1 MEPIDKAGHPAAAS
15 GRNYHIAVALLL
27 ALIVYGSLYP
37 LTWNFAQPQ
46 EFIFRG
52 PIGLADLLENVV
64 LFLPLGWLLAWYW
77 HGRPGRLTGFAVWF
91 AVALVVASVLQWL
104 QKYLPRTPALSDI
117 GFNMLGFLLGW
128 LGGMVSGNS
137 LRRLAQ
143 RHLNL
148 HGVDR
153 FALVMLAL
161 WLAAELFP
169 FIPTIDRSSVVDNV
183 KSLWQQAAWQPRRM
197 LLHAGMTLIGLEALA
212 HLARSVAAE
221 RLVRP
226 LAVVATLAML
236 GGKFVVINQA
246 PGVPVVLGIVAGAAA
261 WAAIDRLDSVRRLW
275 SVAAIAIASYLLHAL
290 WPLRWN
296 DVPTAMSWLPFASS
310 LAGSIEAVVTSV
322 AFESLCFGA
331 IIWSAVRNG
340 AAPGGMTVVVAIV
353 AFACEWTQRYLP
365 GRTAEITSVLL
376 AIGMGWL
383 VVALGSKHHFKR
395 GTH

>member
-1 MEPIDKAGHPAAAS
+1 MA
-15 GRNYHIAVALLL
+15 
-27 ALIVYGSLYP
+27 
-37 LTWNFAQPQ
+37 
-46 EFIFRG
+46 
-52 PIGLADLLENVV
+52 
-64 LFLPLGWLLAWYW
+64 W

-246 PGVPVVLGIVAGAAA
+246 PGVPVVLGIEFGVFAAGFLTLALSDAAFDAEIFRAGIQSVGVGQTEAAA
-261 WAAIDRLDSVRRLW
+261 SLGLTRWQTMRLVVLPQAIKRILP
-275 SVAAIAIASYLLHAL
+275 AL
-290 WPLRWN
+290 GNQFVYVLK
-296 DVPTAMSWLPFASS
+296 MSS
-310 LAGSIEAVVTSV
+310 LISVVGYQELTRRANELV
-322 AFESLCFGA
+322 LVEYRPLEIYTFL
-331 IIWSAVRNG
+331 
-340 AAPGGMTVVVAIV
+340 VV
-353 AFACEWTQRYLP
+353 EYL
-365 GRTAEITSVLL
+365 ILILL
-376 AIGMGWL
+376 ASWGVRWL
-383 VVALGSKHHFKR
+383 ERRMA
-395 GTH
+395 T

>member
-1 MEPIDKAGHPAAAS
+1 MEPNEKASPPTAAS
-15 GRNYHIAVALLL
+15 GRNYRIGVGLLL

-52 PIGLADLLENVV
+52 SIGLADLLENVV
-64 LFLPLGWLLAWYW
+64 LFLPLGSLLAWRYR
-77 HGRPGRLTGFAVWF
+77 GQPGQRAGFAIWF
-91 AVALVVASVLQWL
+91 LVALAVASVLQWL

-128 LGGMVSGNS
+128 VGGMVAGNS
-137 LRRLAQ
+137 LQRLAQ

-148 HGVDR
+148 HGADR
-153 FALVMLAL
+153 FALVMLVL

-169 FIPTIDRSSVVDNV
+169 FIPTIDRSSIFDNV

-197 LLHAGMTLIGLEALA
+197 LLHAGMALIGLEALA
-212 HLARSVAAE
+212 HLLRSVAAE
-221 RLVRP
+221 HLVRP

-236 GGKFVVINQA
+236 GGKFIVVHQT
-246 PGVPVVLGIVAGAAA
+246 PGVPVVLGIIAGTATWVAV
-261 WAAIDRLDSVRRLW
+261 DRLAAGCRLW
-275 SVAAIAIASYLLHAL
+275 SVAAVATASYLLHAL

-296 DVPTAMSWLPFASS
+296 DVPSAMSWLPFASS

-340 AAPGGMTVVVAIV
+340 AAPGGVAASVAVV
-353 AFACEWTQRYLP
+353 AFACEWAQRYLP
-365 GRTAEITSVLL
+365 GRTAEITSVVL
-376 AIGMGWL
+376 ALGMGWL
-383 VVALGSKHHFKR
+383 VVALGDKPYFKR
-395 GTH
+395 GTY